1 MSEPISTSE
10 IADLMRRIR
19 HLTENRPTDPVEQAE
34 VLALKADLLSRIA
47 NQRAEEQGQCESTT
61 ELREIADEA
70 HAIAANARRLIALHP
85 RHRRVGPRHTRN
97 PPPF

>member
-1 MSEPISTSE
+1 MTEPVSATE

-47 NQRAEEQGQCESTT
+47 YQQAAEQGPCESTT

-70 HAIAANARRLIALHP
+70 HAIAANARHLAALHQP
-85 RHRRVGPRHTRN
+85 PTPGAKTHEN

>member
-1 MSEPISTSE
+1 MTEPVSTTE

-19 HLTENRPTDPVEQAE
+19 RLTEDRPTDPVEQAE

-47 NQRAEEQGQCESTT
+47 NQRAAEWGSCESTT

-70 HAIAANARRLIALHP
+70 HAIAANARRLAALHRAP
-85 RHRRVGPRHTRN
+85 TRGAKSHEN

>member
-1 MSEPISTSE
+1 MTEPVSAAE

-47 NQRAEEQGQCESTT
+47 NHRAAERDPGESTT

-70 HAIAANARRLIALHP
+70 HAIAANARRLVALHQSP
-85 RHRRVGPRHTRN
+85 THGAKSHEN

>member
-1 MSEPISTSE
+1 MTEPVSTSE
-10 IADLMRRIR
+10 IADLIRRIR

-34 VLALKADLLSRIA
+34 VLTLKADLLNRLA
-47 NQRAEEQGQCESTT
+47 NQRAAEQGPCECTA

-85 RHRRVGPRHTRN
+85 PPPHGDNAHEN